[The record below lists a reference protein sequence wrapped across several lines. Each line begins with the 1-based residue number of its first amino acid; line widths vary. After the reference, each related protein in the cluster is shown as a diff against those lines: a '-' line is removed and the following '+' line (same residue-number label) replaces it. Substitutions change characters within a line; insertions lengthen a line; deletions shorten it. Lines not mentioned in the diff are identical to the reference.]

1 MIKALFIRRFWLI
14 RHRLL
19 STLGFMTLLPLF
31 LHIAITMV
39 MKNIF
44 IYSLDEIQYEIWVFP
59 GIIILISILSTYSV
73 IYRDLFNLRIHKK
86 AFIPITL
93 APYSKFYLVTGIL
106 LSAIVE
112 SLIYGSFAMLIIS
125 FLLPEALHWSVYFF
139 TPIYGFIFLL
149 LFGNLILTLSIL
161 IERIST
167 FLSLTIILFFF
178 VIFGTGILVEFE
190 FYPQTLGLILSYN
203 PLSMILSEL
212 RGLLFFNEINWKCI
226 VSR

>member
-1 MIKALFIRRFWLI
+1 
-14 RHRLL
+14 
-19 STLGFMTLLPLF
+19 MTLLPLF

-125 FLLPEALHWSVYFF
+125 FLLPEILHWSVYIF
-139 TPIYGFIFLL
+139 TPLY
-149 LFGNLILTLSIL
+149 
-161 IERIST
+161 
-167 FLSLTIILFFF
+167 TIVNPFWFF
-178 VIFGTGILVEFE
+178 
-190 FYPQTLGLILSYN
+190 
-203 PLSMILSEL
+203 
-212 RGLLFFNEINWKCI
+212 K
-226 VSR
+226 

>member
-1 MIKALFIRRFWLI
+1 
-14 RHRLL
+14 
-19 STLGFMTLLPLF
+19 MTLLPLF

-86 AFIPITL
+86 AFIPI
-93 APYSKFYLVTGIL
+93 
-106 LSAIVE
+106 VE
-112 SLIYGSFAMLIIS
+112 SLIYGSVAMLIIS

-212 RGLLFFNEINWKCI
+212 RGLLFFNEINWIWITLPLLIGFGWTWLNGYILK
-226 VSR
+226 RKLGQ

>member
-14 RHRLL
+14 QHRLL

-93 APYSKFYLVTGIL
+93 APNDNNNLAKL
-106 LSAIVE
+106 E
-112 SLIYGSFAMLIIS
+112 
-125 FLLPEALHWSVYFF
+125 
-139 TPIYGFIFLL
+139 PI
-149 LFGNLILTLSIL
+149 
-161 IERIST
+161 
-167 FLSLTIILFFF
+167 
-178 VIFGTGILVEFE
+178 
-190 FYPQTLGLILSYN
+190 N
-203 PLSMILSEL
+203 PLIPVIKTV
-212 RGLLFFNEINWKCI
+212 LFLQ
-226 VSR
+226 